1 MILEAYVSKGRRIGP
16 PVNWWQRMGYGWG
29 TIGRVTE
36 EKPNAHG
43 GPRPVEYCIEGEW
56 LTTRQ
61 MTGDK
66 RNILRLKQ
74 KTLQSR
80 IDRLKAKGF
89 HPKQRGGSKH
99 VQARPPTH
107 KLKWLD
113 LTRPESRG
121 RPLMAAKHLEGA
133 SHG

>member
-1 MILEAYVSKGRRIGP
+1 MMIQTYCDTGTRIGP
-16 PVNWWQRMGYGWG
+16 APPPWQTQTAIGWG
-29 TIGRVTE
+29 TIGRVTS

-43 GPRPVEYCIEGEW
+43 GPRPIEYCIDGEW

-61 MTGDK
+61 MAADQ
-66 RNILRLKQ
+66 RNILGLKQ

-89 HPKQRGGSKH
+89 HPKQRGGGRH
-99 VQARPPTH
+99 IQARPPTH
-107 KLKWLD
+107 RLKWLD

-121 RPLMAAKHLEGA
+121 RPLAAVRAGT
-133 SHG
+133 